1 MNVVKSALLDESYYE
16 YDHPSGLKI
25 LVYPK
30 EGYQSAYAIFGTR
43 YGSIDTRFRLKGEQ
57 EWTVVPEG
65 IAHFLEHKLFESQDE
80 DAFARYARTGA
91 NANAFT
97 SFDRTCY
104 LFSCTENF
112 GASLEILLDFVQ
124 SPYFTKE
131 TVDKEQGI
139 IGQEIRMYDDEP
151 NWRVMF
157 NLLTALYH
165 THPVRIDIA
174 GTVESIAKI
183 DADLLYK
190 CYRTFYNLNNMVLAV
205 AGKVDP
211 KEVLAIADKALK
223 PSADAVIERSFE
235 EEPEGIVKDHVEQK
249 LSVSVPLFMFGYKE
263 TPKAEGMDTQT
274 LVEWELLLELIAGK
288 TSPLYRRLLDEQLIN
303 ESFGTEL
310 FEGRGYVAAMFAGE
324 SKDPDA
330 VAQAVKAEIERL
342 KKDGIDKDAF
352 ERVRRER
359 YGLSVMAFDSVEG
372 IANNLSSAHFT
383 GRGLFDTAE
392 VLSRVTCEQVQG
404 LLKES
409 LRPEHSALST
419 ILPA

>member
-157 NLLTALYH
+157 NLLIALYH

-310 FEGRGYVAAMFAGE
+310 FEGRGYVSAMFAGE
-324 SKDPDA
+324 SKDPEA

-342 KKDGIDKDAF
+342 KKDGIDKNAF

-409 LRPEHSALST
+409 LRPERSALST